1 MTEAFKIISMVL
13 AVTGFAVGLAQYR
26 KGQKWKRAEF
36 ASRLLERLRE
46 EWALQFC
53 CYVLDYS
60 SRRIKAPDEYE
71 GFKGND
77 DGAFVHTV
85 ERLEEAMKT
94 EEERQVFEWPLIV
107 YRDSFDRFFQY
118 LENLDHYINI
128 GLIETKD
135 ITPIRYW
142 LQQVNHYRF
151 NDKQVFT
158 NFLEHYQYTGV
169 FSLMKK
175 FDIPLHN

>member
-1 MTEAFKIISMVL
+1 MTEVFTIISMVL
-13 AVTGFAVGLAQYR
+13 AITGFVVGLAQYL

-36 ASRLLERLRE
+36 ASRLLERLQE

-60 SRRIKAPDEYE
+60 ARRIKLPEEYL
-71 GFKGND
+71 GFRGNK

-85 ERLEEAMKT
+85 DHLEEAMKT
-94 EEERQVFEWPLIV
+94 EEERQAFEWPLIV

-142 LQQVNHYRF
+142 LEQVNHYRF
-151 NDKQVFT
+151 NRKSMFT
-158 NFLEHYQYTGV
+158 KYLTHYQFSGV

-175 FDIPLHN
+175 FDIHYTN